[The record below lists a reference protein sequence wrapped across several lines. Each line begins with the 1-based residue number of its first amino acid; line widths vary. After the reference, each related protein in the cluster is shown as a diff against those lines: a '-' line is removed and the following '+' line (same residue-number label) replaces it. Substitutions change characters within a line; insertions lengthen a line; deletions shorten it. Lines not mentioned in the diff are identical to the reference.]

1 MARECVAR
9 VREAGRKKREGE
21 GRRERERERE
31 GRTGEEVAYYA
42 AYISIGLLGHGL
54 CFIGG

>member
-1 MARECVAR
+1 M
-9 VREAGRKKREGE
+9 REAGRKKREGE